1 MKQLDKTGNL
11 IHMSPEEIATRSA
24 TITTEHATYLQKY
37 GVTLPRAGSLPF
49 YWLVYLRKY
58 KGTLVHKDTI
68 SSFIATIAPKAG
80 KDQQIRH
87 LAEKGW
93 YVLNR

>member
-1 MKQLDKTGNL
+1 M
-11 IHMSPEEIATRSA
+11 
-24 TITTEHATYLQKY
+24 
-37 GVTLPRAGSLPF
+37 
-49 YWLVYLRKY
+49 YLRKY

-68 SSFIATIAPKAG
+68 SSFVATIAPKAG